1 MLRYG
6 SFLLTR
12 GVQRREKAVSPLAAG
27 GTAFFRASELP
38 VLRRRVDDRV
48 NGTVQ

>member
-27 GTAFFRASELP
+27 GTPSFVRANYLLFDVVS
-38 VLRRRVDDRV
+38 
-48 NGTVQ
+48 TIA